1 MFITWGYGRAM
12 NYRQIE
18 IFKAIMDRGSIT
30 EAARVLG
37 ISQPA
42 VSKGLQLLEGE
53 LGLQLFTRTTKGIAA
68 TDEARALY
76 AEVERAYFGMQ
87 NLVHFAGTLRDR
99 KEGRVVV
106 TVIPAL
112 SVAWLPAM
120 AARFALAHPGV
131 TLSLYSG
138 SSADAARLV
147 GTGEIDI
154 GIAQLRSEEYTLA
167 RKKLFDLEGVIV
179 LPLRHG
185 LANQDDIRPED
196 LVRETIIS
204 LGPEDEF
211 RRKLTALMDAAG
223 VPYRSA
229 IEASL
234 GLTVCALVE
243 QGLGVGIVDSEAAR
257 MRRGADL
264 VFRSFA
270 PRIRVPIFMFRQR
283 NRPPSMIAEAFG
295 ASLRPPPR
303 FEPAG
308 LSGLGSRSTAAS

>member
-12 NYRQIE
+12 NYRQVE

-87 NLVHFAGTLRDR
+87 NLAHFAGTLRDR
-99 KEGRVVV
+99 KQGRVVV
-106 TVIPAL
+106 TVIPAFERRL
-112 SVAWLPAM
+112 ASRDGGAVRACPSRRDPLAIFGQFGRCRAPSRYRRDRYRHRPA
-120 AARFALAHPGV
+120 AKR
-131 TLSLYSG
+131 
-138 SSADAARLV
+138 
-147 GTGEIDI
+147 
-154 GIAQLRSEEYTLA
+154 GIHSA

-223 VPYRSA
+223 VPYRWQSRR
-229 IEASL
+229 AS
-234 GLTVCALVE
+234 G
-243 QGLGVGIVDSEAAR
+243 
-257 MRRGADL
+257 
-264 VFRSFA
+264 
-270 PRIRVPIFMFRQR
+270 
-283 NRPPSMIAEAFG
+283 
-295 ASLRPPPR
+295 
-303 FEPAG
+303 
-308 LSGLGSRSTAAS
+308 